1 MKFIDV
7 FKKSSEGAQDGEFS
21 KIFGEKAL
29 CFSPIPGL
37 ASHMH
42 QGTMEPYVLWDMIQH
57 YSNDLCGVNQ
67 QITTLEINR

>member
-29 CFSPIPGL
+29 LLQSNSGTCFSH
-37 ASHMH
+37 ASRNY
-42 QGTMEPYVLWDMIQH
+42 GA
-57 YSNDLCGVNQ
+57 LCFMGYDS
-67 QITTLEINR
+67 TLLQ